1 MTPPRAILS
10 VLLAACALLLSSCI
24 DGREEVWL
32 EADGSGRAHFRYD
45 IPATAAKFQGG
56 TEGVEDLL
64 DSLLKDFPGSSREV
78 AIDGDRLKVEVK
90 LAFASVSEIS
100 KMKSS
105 ISRQRV
111 PGSME
116 HLAGIFDVKREGL
129 SVDFTRTVSP
139 GKALPTAFIPASE
152 FRDRSLSY
160 ILHLPVVPEAS
171 TATRTEN
178 GGLTQIWEQPLSAA
192 IRQPVVIHFKA
203 KIPVPGWIIAAGVGA
218 LSVMAGGIF
227 LMVRRIRRRSE

>member
-1 MTPPRAILS
+1 MTPVRTILS
-10 VLLAACALLLSSCI
+10 VFLAACSLLLSSCI

-56 TEGVEDLL
+56 TKGVEELL
-64 DSLLKDFPGSSREV
+64 DSLLADFPGSTRDV
-78 AIDGDRLKVEVK
+78 AIDGDRLRVEVK
-90 LAFASVSEIS
+90 LAFASVEEIS

-105 ISRQRV
+105 MDGQRV

-116 HLAGIFDVKREGL
+116 HLAGVFDVKREGL

-139 GKALPTAFIPASE
+139 GKALPTSFIPASE
-152 FRDRSLSY
+152 FRDRRLTY
-160 ILHLPVVPEAS
+160 ILHLPVVPQES

-178 GGLTQIWEQPLSAA
+178 GGLTQIWDQPLSAA
-192 IRQPVVIHFKA
+192 IRKPVVIHFKA
-203 KIPVPGWIIAAGVGA
+203 KIPVPGWIIATGAGLA
-218 LSVMAGGIF
+218 SVMACGVF
-227 LMVRRIRRRSE
+227 LVVRKMRRRE